1 MRPVLDN
8 FGDRLRKAL
17 EIASITQ
24 SKLAALIGTSQS
36 AVSQWLAGKKEPSP
50 ENLSDLAKH
59 LKVER
64 RWLVE
69 GIPPMKAYNPDAERE
84 VYKRVSGWGFRK
96 APADHGRDYGNAN
109 VWSLDPGL
117 EVLVREVLQNAK
129 DAAVS
134 LDRKVDVVF
143 RILSLTGKDFSD
155 FREALKWDDL
165 REHLDASAEN
175 KQKLGTLLRDGLER
189 VDQED
194 RLLLLLIEDSGTFG
208 LTGPEFGRNPDEN
221 GNFIALCRDNLNSNK
236 EGTPGGA
243 GGAFGLGKA
252 VLWRASRLST
262 VLFCS
267 HLAKPE
273 DGQTQNRVFGRC
285 ELAWHKVSEDAF
297 AGPGWFGRIDEGG
310 TATSYWA
317 SEALAQDLF
326 LHREGTGTTAC
337 VIGFHDASADVD
349 RDPVDL
355 ARELVR
361 AAALNFFPA
370 LVADKLGVRVEVYDS
385 GQKYRDKDP
394 AFAQAVNPESYVPAA
409 VRMLKAY
416 QEDRTVDKLGDD
428 KNDVAAKEVVLTVPK
443 RSVDPKHAEQEHKA
457 VLLLTP
463 ADEDIESIE
472 SEKQNHLAMFRGHG
486 MVVQLKS
493 LAGTCL
499 GARPFHALLLC
510 GRAPEF
516 VAPDVA
522 RSNPQADQ
530 AAELFLRTAEP
541 PSHDQWT
548 ATPDLKAVYAR
559 GCITRLKAFLEA
571 AAAAVRDLVKPVPKD
586 TGDGPNALKEL
597 FRIGAEPSPPPER
610 PRVIV
615 ETWAVEGDGHNA
627 RWRVSARVRMKARR
641 TPMKLI
647 PAVYFLAE
655 TGTGTPVQ
663 WASLKAEK
671 NCEGRGLS
679 LIVPPETRE
688 VRFSGVTNPDS
699 HPIPAADSCVVVD
712 IKKFVP
718 WKEGKA

>member
-1 MRPVLDN
+1 MPN
-8 FGDRLRKAL
+8 TPSEIAGRLRKVVETAD
-17 EIASITQ
+17 ITQ
-24 SKLAALIGTSQS
+24 SKLAALVGTTQS
-36 AVSQWLAGKKEPSP
+36 AVSQWLSGKKDPSP
-50 ENLSDLAKH
+50 ENLTDLAKH

-69 GIPPMKAYNPDAERE
+69 GIPPMKAYDLDAERE
-84 VYKRVSGWGFRK
+84 EYKRLAGWGFRK
-96 APADHGRDYGNAN
+96 APKDGGRDYGNAN

-117 EVLVREVLQNAK
+117 DVLVREVLQNAK
-129 DAAVS
+129 DAAVAV
-134 LDRKVDVVF
+134 DRKVDVVF
-143 RILSLTGKDFSD
+143 RIISLTGKGFSD
-155 FREALKWDDL
+155 FRESLKWDDL
-165 REHLDASAEN
+165 RKHLRASAQNE
-175 KQKLGTLLRDGLER
+175 QKLGTLLRDGLER
-189 VDQED
+189 VGEEDQ
-194 RLLLLLIEDSGTFG
+194 LLLLLIEDTGTLG
-208 LTGPEFGRNPDEN
+208 LTGPEKGSGHFT
-221 GNFIALCRDNLNSNK
+221 ALCRNNLDSNK
-236 EGTPGGA
+236 EGAGA

-267 HLAKPE
+267 HLTKPE
-273 DGQTQNRVFGRC
+273 DGQSQNRVFGRC
-285 ELAWHKVSEDAF
+285 ELAWHEVPGETSC
-297 AGPGWFGRIDEGG
+297 AGPGWFGRMDDDG
-310 TATSYWA
+310 TAISYWGN
-317 SEALAQDLF
+317 SALAHDLF
-326 LHREGTGTTAC
+326 LNREGTGTTAC
-337 VIGFHDASADVD
+337 VVGFHDASADVD

-361 AAALNFFPA
+361 AAAENFFPA

-385 GQKYRDKDP
+385 GQQYRDRNP

-416 QEDRTVDKLGDD
+416 QEDRTVDRLGDD
-428 KNDVAAKEVVLTVPK
+428 NNDVAAKEVVLTVPK
-443 RSVDPKHAEQEHKA
+443 RSVDPKHVEQEHKA

-463 ADEDIESIE
+463 ADEDAESTG

-530 AAELFLRTAEP
+530 AAEMFLRTAEP
-541 PSHDQWT
+541 PSHKEWV

-559 GCITRLKAFLEA
+559 GCIARLRAFLDA
-571 AAAAVRDLVKPVPKD
+571 AANAVRDLVKPVPKD

-597 FRIGAEPSPPPER
+597 FRIGAEPASTER
-610 PRVIV
+610 PRVV
-615 ETWAVEGDGHNA
+615 EQTGTVEGDGHDA
-627 RWRVSARVRMKARR
+627 RWRVTARVRMKARR
-641 TPMKLI
+641 TPMKLT

-655 TGTGTPVQ
+655 TGTGTPVG

-671 NCEGRGLS
+671 NCEASGFS
-679 LIVPPETRE
+679 LIIPPDTRE

-712 IKKFVP
+712 IKKLVP
-718 WKEGKA
+718 LKEGKT